1 MEAHRIEK
9 KDPVFCSVKRN
20 CRGVSKRSACNEPD
34 LHVLACINGVAK
46 ARRQKSTY
54 GYIGVSNTHVDSEQ
68 NRHAPVTVAGLT
80 AILIKTTGPTRI
92 ESGDT
97 VVLGVGSRGSHH
109 PRIE

>member
-1 MEAHRIEK
+1 VEAHRIEK

-20 CRGVSKRSACNEPD
+20 CRSVSKRSACNEPD

-54 GYIGVSNTHVDSEQ
+54 AYIGVSNTHVDSEQ

-80 AILIKTTGPTRI
+80 AIIILTMTKCKGPHHDFTTLRLT
-92 ESGDT
+92 T
-97 VVLGVGSRGSHH
+97 SRLS
-109 PRIE
+109 RLYDF